1 MLRKQTKLLTVYS
14 NIVKN
19 CVSIIFRQFYCEV
32 KIFQIMSDSDEIVS
46 SDQEEEF
53 LSEESENEDVADLP
67 SGEVF
72 IEESENESSD
82 ESFIIQKAA
91 GKRIKNRRG
100 IIHSDSD
107 EDDESDKQTLSPRTR
122 MSITGV
128 RPADLSD
135 SSEIEY
141 SDARSE
147 VEEESSKSSDE
158 ENEVGE
164 DTTVR
169 DSSKSNSTNNID
181 LSMNKNNNLDQS
193 APEEIVE
200 GSTVAET
207 EDSNSYN
214 GSDADEKNGVVQTAT
229 NASQTPYTQKD
240 EKVVHGNVDSPLS
253 SARYSMQFEK
263 AIKEKLSSTMYQPSP
278 KDKYRSQ
285 VEWSDESD
293 VQVISFKEKTIEIG
307 SSSDE
312 SNQENI
318 IPNLDTPNYKK
329 GDVVRP
335 KQFLVQPKISTHLEF
350 NTSRSTVAN
359 KDVLKESILV
369 SKEFFDKE
377 LRKLNELKIEL
388 QCAEKLLEKISHS
401 LPDGGKQLSLRIDRL
416 RNDVHIKTQYINTLK
431 VEDECSPISP
441 FEQQDQNKVDPL
453 SWDDLSA
460 AVNKMNPTHTGKQGL
475 ATFNAQRELTV
486 ERLKDIHSSL
496 KTCPTEDILAE
507 DPVGLRVTLMNH
519 QKHALAWMNWRE
531 NQKPRGGILA
541 DDMGLG
547 KTLAMISLVLA
558 SKNSSDQEGGTKSE
572 DDGSETENENEGWI
586 SKGRRDYYPGGTL
599 VVCPASLVRQWEEE
613 VDNKVKRHK
622 LTVCVHHGNNRDTK
636 PKHLR
641 TYDIVVTTYNIVS
654 RELKSQGALFGIK
667 WQRIIL
673 DEAHVVRNH
682 KAQMS
687 ISVCALRGKFKW
699 ALTGTP
705 IQNKEADAYALIKF
719 LRCTPFDELAHWKK
733 WIDNK
738 SAGGQQRLNALMKSL
753 MLRRTKA
760 MLQERGTLQC
770 LPEKRIELIEVC
782 LDKEEMNVYQKIM
795 VYSRTLFAQFLLQRA
810 ERNTDFMYKE
820 DSNKPTFMQ
829 SKDPN
834 GAYHKVHEKFTKL
847 HRGQKNVKSHEI
859 LVLLLRL
866 RQICCHPGLIDSML
880 DGADNAENM
889 DSDNDDEKLKID
901 LLEQLNNL
909 AINDSSEN
917 RSIEGD
923 EGLKPEEEIIA
934 KASAKVLQRSNP
946 VFNFKRPSSKIRKV
960 LNILKTRVLKGNDK
974 AIVVSQWTS
983 VLNILK
989 THLEEHGYI
998 TLSLN
1003 GTIPV
1008 KNRQEIVTE
1017 FNNANNN
1024 KRILLLSLTAGGVG
1038 LNLVGANH
1046 LLMIDLH
1053 WNPQLEAQA
1062 QDRIYRVGQMK
1073 NVVIYKFMCK
1083 DTVEER
1089 IKAMQDH
1096 KMSIAD
1102 GVLTGARSA
1111 EGSKLTMEDLRGLF
1125 SM

>member
-1 MLRKQTKLLTVYS
+1 
-14 NIVKN
+14 
-19 CVSIIFRQFYCEV
+19 
-32 KIFQIMSDSDEIVS
+32 MSESDEIVS
-46 SDQEEEF
+46 SDQEEEVV
-53 LSEESENEDVADLP
+53 SEESDYEGVADLP

-82 ESFIIQKAA
+82 ESFVIPKVAC
-91 GKRIKNRRG
+91 KKTKNRRA
-100 IIHSDSD
+100 IIDSDSD
-107 EDDESDKQTLSPRTR
+107 DDDESDKQTLSPRTR

-147 VEEESSKSSDE
+147 VEEESSRSSNEESEVDE
-158 ENEVGE
+158 GA
-164 DTTVR
+164 TVQ
-169 DSSKSNSTNNID
+169 DQSKSDTIEKSV
-181 LSMNKNNNLDQS
+181 NKNSFLEQS
-193 APEEIVE
+193 ATEETVE
-200 GSTVAET
+200 ESTEAET
-207 EDSNSYN
+207 DNSISYDK
-214 GSDADEKNGVVQTAT
+214 SKADETNGGFATAT
-229 NASQTPYTQKD
+229 NNQQTEKMQKV
-240 EKVVHGNVDSPLS
+240 EEHRRNVDSPLS
-253 SARYSMQFEK
+253 SARYSMQFEQ

-278 KDKYRSQ
+278 KEKYRSR
-285 VEWSDESD
+285 VESSDESD

-312 SNQENI
+312 SHQENI
-318 IPNLDTPNYKK
+318 NPSSNTPEYKK
-329 GDVVRP
+329 GDLVKP
-335 KQFLVQPKISTHLEF
+335 KPLIQPKISSQL
-350 NTSRSTVAN
+350 NTDRATATS
-359 KDVLKESILV
+359 KDTLKEIKLV

-377 LRKLNELKIEL
+377 VKKLNELKIEL
-388 QCAEKLLEKISHS
+388 QSAEKLLEKISKN
-401 LPDGGKQLSLRIDRL
+401 LPDGGRQLSIRIDRL
-416 RNDVHIKTQYINTLK
+416 RNDVYIKSQYISTLK
-431 VEDECSPISP
+431 VEDEYSTISP
-441 FEQQDQNKVDPL
+441 SERKVQNKVDPL

-460 AVNKMNPTHTGKQGL
+460 AVNKMHPTHTGKQGL

-496 KTCPTEDILAE
+496 KSCPTEDVLAE
-507 DPVGLRVTLMNH
+507 DPVGLRVTLMDH

-547 KTLAMISLVLA
+547 KTLTMISLVLA
-558 SKNSSDQEGGTKSE
+558 SKNRLEEEGGNKS
-572 DDGSETENENEGWI
+572 DDDESETEDENEGWM

-654 RELKSQGALFGIK
+654 REQKSQGALFGIK

-687 ISVCALRGKFKW
+687 ISVCALRGKYKW

-760 MLQERGTLQC
+760 MLQERGALQC

-820 DSNKPTFMQ
+820 DGNKPTFMQ
-829 SKDPN
+829 TKDPN
-834 GAYHKVHEKFTKL
+834 GAYYKVHEKFTKL
-847 HRGQKNVKSHEI
+847 HRGQKDVKSHEI

-880 DGADNAENM
+880 DDADNAENM
-889 DSDNDDEKLKID
+889 ESDSDDEKID

-917 RSIEGD
+917 RSMEG
-923 EGLKPEEEIIA
+923 EEPLKPEEEIIA

-946 VFNFKRPSSKIRKV
+946 VFNIKRPSSKIKKV
-960 LNILKTRVLKGNDK
+960 LNILKTRVLNGNDK

-989 THLEEHGYI
+989 THLEAQGCV

-1062 QDRIYRVGQMK
+1062 QDRIYRVGQKK

-1089 IKAMQDH
+1089 IKALQDH

-1102 GVLTGARSA
+1102 GVLTGARSS

-1125 SM
+1125 GM

>member
-1 MLRKQTKLLTVYS
+1 
-14 NIVKN
+14 
-19 CVSIIFRQFYCEV
+19 
-32 KIFQIMSDSDEIVS
+32 MSDSDEVVS
-46 SDQEEEF
+46 SDHEEEF
-53 LSEESENEDVADLP
+53 VSEESENEDAADLP

-82 ESFIIQKAA
+82 DSFVVQRAA
-91 GKRIKNRRG
+91 VKRGKNRRAN
-100 IIHSDSD
+100 ISSDSD
-107 EDDESDKQTLSPRTR
+107 QDDETEKQTLSPRTR

-147 VEEESSKSSDE
+147 VEESTKSSVE
-158 ENEVGE
+158 ESDGGE
-164 DTTVR
+164 ERTVQHQI
-169 DSSKSNSTNNID
+169 KSNSVDRSI
-181 LSMNKNNNLDQS
+181 NKNTFLDQS
-193 APEEIVE
+193 ASEGTVEESIV
-200 GSTVAET
+200 A
-207 EDSNSYN
+207 DSEESITYN
-214 GSDADEKNGVVQTAT
+214 GSESDKNCSVATAI
-229 NASQTPYTQKD
+229 NDRRTPNKQKV
-240 EKVVHGNVDSPLS
+240 ESIVHGIMDSPIS

-278 KDKYRSQ
+278 KENYRSQ
-285 VEWSDESD
+285 VESSDESD
-293 VQVISFKEKTIEIG
+293 VQVISFREKTIEIG

-312 SNQENI
+312 SNQENN
-318 IPNLDTPNYKK
+318 IPISNTPNYKK

-335 KQFLVQPKISTHLEF
+335 KPFLLQPKISTKLGL
-350 NTSRSTVAN
+350 NTERSTITG
-359 KDVLKESILV
+359 KDALKESILV

-388 QCAEKLLEKISHS
+388 QSAEKLLEKISNS
-401 LPDGGKQLSLRIDRL
+401 LPDGGRQLSLRIDRL
-416 RNDVHIKTQYINTLK
+416 RNDVHIKSQYINTLK
-431 VEDECSPISP
+431 VEDDCVPISP
-441 FEQQDQNKVDPL
+441 LEQQVRNKVDPL

-460 AVNKMNPTHTGKQGL
+460 AVNKVNPTHTGKQGL

-496 KTCPTEDILAE
+496 KTCPTEDVLAE

-547 KTLAMISLVLA
+547 KTLTMISLVLA
-558 SKNSSDQEGGTKSE
+558 SKNRSEQEAGTKS
-572 DDGSETENENEGWI
+572 DDDESDNENENEGWI

-654 RELKSQGALFGIK
+654 REQKSQGALFGIK

-687 ISVCALRGKFKW
+687 ISVCALRGKYKW

-753 MLRRTKA
+753 MLRRTKV
-760 MLQERGTLQC
+760 MLQERGALQC

-829 SKDPN
+829 TKDPN
-834 GAYHKVHEKFTKL
+834 GAYYKVHEKFTKL
-847 HRGQKNVKSHEI
+847 HRGQKDVKSHEI

-880 DGADNAENM
+880 DDADNAENM
-889 DSDNDDEKLKID
+889 ESDSDDEKLKID

-909 AINDSSEN
+909 AINDSTEN
-917 RSIEGD
+917 RSIEGE
-923 EGLKPEEEIIA
+923 EGLKPDEEIIA
-934 KASAKVLQRSNP
+934 KASAKVLQRNNP
-946 VFNFKRPSSKIRKV
+946 VFNIKRPSSKIKKV
-960 LNILKTRVLKGNDK
+960 LNVLKTKVLNGNDK

-989 THLEEHGYI
+989 THLEEQGCI

-1008 KNRQEIVTE
+1008 KNRQEIVTQ
-1017 FNNANNN
+1017 FNDANNH

-1062 QDRIYRVGQMK
+1062 QDRIYRVGQKK

-1089 IKAMQDH
+1089 IKALQDH

-1125 SM
+1125 GM

>member
-1 MLRKQTKLLTVYS
+1 
-14 NIVKN
+14 
-19 CVSIIFRQFYCEV
+19 
-32 KIFQIMSDSDEIVS
+32 MSDSDEVVS
-46 SDQEEEF
+46 SDHEEEF
-53 LSEESENEDVADLP
+53 VSEESENEDAADMP

-82 ESFIIQKAA
+82 DSFVVHRAA
-91 GKRIKNRRG
+91 AKRGKNRRAN
-100 IIHSDSD
+100 ISSDSD
-107 EDDESDKQTLSPRTR
+107 QDDETEKQTLSPRTR

-147 VEEESSKSSDE
+147 VEESTKSSVEDSDGCE
-158 ENEVGE
+158 ER
-164 DTTVR
+164 TVQHQIQ
-169 DSSKSNSTNNID
+169 SNSVDRSI
-181 LSMNKNNNLDQS
+181 NKNSFLDQS
-193 APEEIVE
+193 ASEGTVEESIVAD
-200 GSTVAET
+200 S
-207 EDSNSYN
+207 EDSITYN
-214 GSDADEKNGVVQTAT
+214 GSEADKNCAVATAI
-229 NASQTPYTQKD
+229 NDRRTPNKQKV
-240 EKVVHGNVDSPLS
+240 ENVVHGIIDSPIS

-278 KDKYRSQ
+278 KEKYRSQ
-285 VEWSDESD
+285 VESSDESD
-293 VQVISFKEKTIEIG
+293 VQVISFREKTIEIG

-312 SNQENI
+312 SNQENN
-318 IPNLDTPNYKK
+318 IPNSNTPNYKK

-335 KQFLVQPKISTHLEF
+335 KAFLLQPKISTKLGLKTE
-350 NTSRSTVAN
+350 RSTITG
-359 KDVLKESILV
+359 KDALKESILV

-388 QCAEKLLEKISHS
+388 QSAEKLLEKISNS
-401 LPDGGKQLSLRIDRL
+401 LPDGGRQLSLRIDRL
-416 RNDVHIKTQYINTLK
+416 RNDIHIKSQYINTLK
-431 VEDECSPISP
+431 VEDDCVPISP
-441 FEQQDQNKVDPL
+441 EQQVRNKVDPL

-460 AVNKMNPTHTGKQGL
+460 AVNKVNPTHTGKQGL

-496 KTCPTEDILAE
+496 KTCPTEDVLAE

-547 KTLAMISLVLA
+547 KTLTMIALVLA
-558 SKNSSDQEGGTKSE
+558 SKNRSEQEAGTKS
-572 DDGSETENENEGWI
+572 DDDESDNENENEGWI

-654 RELKSQGALFGIK
+654 REQKSQGALFGIK

-687 ISVCALRGKFKW
+687 ISVCALRGKYKW

-753 MLRRTKA
+753 MLRRTKV
-760 MLQERGTLQC
+760 MLQERGALQC

-829 SKDPN
+829 TKDPN
-834 GAYHKVHEKFTKL
+834 GAYYKVHEKFTKL
-847 HRGQKNVKSHEI
+847 HRGQKDVKSHEI

-880 DGADNAENM
+880 DDADNAENM
-889 DSDNDDEKLKID
+889 ESDSDDEKLKID

-909 AINDSSEN
+909 AINDSTEN
-917 RSIEGD
+917 RSIEGE
-923 EGLKPEEEIIA
+923 EGLKPDEEIIA
-934 KASAKVLQRSNP
+934 KASAKVLQRNNP
-946 VFNFKRPSSKIRKV
+946 VFNIKRPSSKIKKV
-960 LNILKTRVLKGNDK
+960 LNVLKTKVLNGNDK

-989 THLEEHGYI
+989 THLEEQGCI

-1008 KNRQEIVTE
+1008 KNRQEIVTQ
-1017 FNNANNN
+1017 FNDVNNN

-1062 QDRIYRVGQMK
+1062 QDRIYRVGQKK

-1089 IKAMQDH
+1089 IKALQDH

-1125 SM
+1125 GM